1 MYIYNV
7 YILSTYIYMYIHIYI
22 YIYIYIVSSISYIF
36 ITIIITYIYL
46 FMIIH
51 SLLLGCWFLG
61 GIFPCRNFKSST
73 PPRIHQFAQ
82 QRRARFWN
90 ASRKALRKRQPQ
102 ENAAPLA
109 KSAAARAPSLELAQL
124 KESWALHDMNDMKRH
139 ETT

>member
-1 MYIYNV
+1 MCIYNV
-7 YILSTYIYMYIHIYI
+7 YILSTYIYVHTYIYI
-22 YIYIYIVSSISYIF
+22 YIHIYIYIVSSISYIF

-82 QRRARFWN
+82 QRRRALPECFPQSLAK
-90 ASRKALRKRQPQ
+90 ASAARKR
-102 ENAAPLA
+102 
-109 KSAAARAPSLELAQL
+109 SAAR
-124 KESWALHDMNDMKRH
+124 KECGSAKKAGRC
-139 ETT
+139 TT